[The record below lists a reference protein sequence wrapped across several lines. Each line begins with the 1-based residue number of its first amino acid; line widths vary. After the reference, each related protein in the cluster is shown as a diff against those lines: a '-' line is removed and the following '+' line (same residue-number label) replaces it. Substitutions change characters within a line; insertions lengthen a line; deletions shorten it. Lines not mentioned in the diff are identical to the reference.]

1 VEYKRE
7 LAARI
12 SQRAAACRDMDRSQ
26 LEQLLGRTLLIV
38 AHPDDESIS
47 CGGLLQHIEQPCV
60 VFATD
65 GAPEDEYFWRKYGSR
80 TAYAKL
86 REDEARAA
94 LQAVGVSAV
103 EFLAHRVPAPLIDQ
117 RLYKS
122 LTPAFG
128 ALCSIVEQFRP
139 QCLLTLAYEGGHP
152 DHDSVSFLAAQLG
165 KTYSVPVWEA
175 PLYHRSPT
183 GHGIYQQFVFE
194 RGEVIEHRVEGRE
207 LESKMRMLGCYK
219 SQFDALPSF
228 RPELERF
235 RPQATY
241 DYSRRPHEGKLNY
254 EVWQWRMTPEE
265 VCSAFVE
272 FSAASVPLEK

>member
-1 VEYKRE
+1 
-7 LAARI
+7 
-12 SQRAAACRDMDRSQ
+12 MDRSP
-26 LEQLLGRTLLIV
+26 LDQLLGRTLLIV

-47 CGGLLQHIEQPCV
+47 CGGLLQRIEQPCV

-80 TAYAKL
+80 AAYAKL

-94 LQAVGVSAV
+94 LYAVGVSAV
-103 EFLAHRVPAPLIDQ
+103 EFLSHRVRMPLVDQ

-122 LTPAFG
+122 LAAAFS
-128 ALCSIVEQFRP
+128 ALCSMVEQFRP

-175 PLYHRSPT
+175 PLYHRNPT
-183 GHGIYQQFVFE
+183 GKGMYQQFVIE
-194 RGEVIEHRVEGRE
+194 HGEVIEHHVQGGE
-207 LESKMRMLGCYK
+207 LEKKMRMLACYK

-235 RPQATY
+235 RPQAIY
-241 DYSRRPHEGKLNY
+241 DYTRRPHEGKLNY
-254 EVWQWRMTPEE
+254 EVWEWRMTPEE
-265 VCSAFVE
+265 VCAAFVE
-272 FSAASVPLEK
+272 FSAAPVPLEK

>member
-1 VEYKRE
+1 
-7 LAARI
+7 
-12 SQRAAACRDMDRSQ
+12 MDRSP
-26 LEQLLGRTLLIV
+26 LDQLLGRTLLIV

-47 CGGLLQHIEQPCV
+47 CGGLLQRIEQPCV

-94 LQAVGVSAV
+94 LEAVGVTAM
-103 EFLAHRVPAPLIDQ
+103 EFLAHQVQAPLVDQ

-122 LTPAFG
+122 LAPAFA
-128 ALCSIVEQFRP
+128 ALSSIVEQFRP

-152 DHDSVSFLAAQLG
+152 DHDSVSFLAAKLG
-165 KTYSVPVWEA
+165 KTYSIPIWEA

-183 GHGIYQQFVFE
+183 GQGIYQQFVAE
-194 RGEVIEHRVEGRE
+194 RGEVIEHHVQGKD
-207 LESKMRMLGCYK
+207 LENKMRMLTCYK

-265 VCSAFVE
+265 VCAAFVE
-272 FSAASVPLEK
+272 FSAAPVPLEK

>member
-1 VEYKRE
+1 
-7 LAARI
+7 
-12 SQRAAACRDMDRSQ
+12 MDLNPLQ
-26 LEQLLGRTLLIV
+26 QLLGRTLLIV

-65 GAPEDEYFWRKYGSR
+65 GAPEDEYFWRTYGSR
-80 TAYAKL
+80 AAYAKL
-86 REDEARAA
+86 REEEARAA
-94 LQAVGVSAV
+94 LPAVGVAAV
-103 EFLAHRVPAPLIDQ
+103 EFLSYRVQAPVVDQ
-117 RLYKS
+117 QLYRS
-122 LTPAFG
+122 LAQAFT
-128 ALCSIVEQFRP
+128 ALSSIVDQFRP

-152 DHDSVSFLAAQLG
+152 DHDSVSFLSAQLG
-165 KTYSVPVWEA
+165 KAYSIPVWEA

-183 GHGIYQQFVFE
+183 GQGRYQQFVSE
-194 RGEVIEHRVEGRE
+194 HGEVIEHDVKRGE
-207 LESKMRMLGCYK
+207 LEKKMRMLACYK

-265 VCSAFVE
+265 VCAAFVE
-272 FSAASVPLEK
+272 FSAAPVPLEK